1 MSSTFTAIDLSQ
13 IPAPDVIE
21 PLDYETIYGEMK
33 AKLLEYIPDFDDSIE
48 SDPAVRVLQ
57 VAAYFRLLD
66 RQRVNDAAKAVMLP
80 YATGTDL
87 DNLAAFFGVFRLT
100 IVPADKEAG
109 TPAVMESHDDL
120 RYRVTIAPEGY
131 SVAGP
136 SGAYEFFA
144 LSADGDVASARP
156 VSPSPA
162 VVDVYVLSRAAGGVP
177 SPELL
182 AKVEAALSDDEVR
195 PMADRVTIYPAT
207 VKTYEIVARIW
218 TFNGPDAAV
227 VLATAQKNAEK
238 FAASNRKLGRDI
250 TLSAINAALFAGG
263 TQKVELLSP
272 AADIVNDD
280 TEAAICTGI
289 TLTHA
294 GLAE

>member
-21 PLDYETIYGEMK
+21 PLDYEAIYGEMK

-66 RQRVNDAAKAVMLP
+66 RQRANDAAKAVMLA
-80 YATGTDL
+80 YAKGADL
-87 DNLAAFFGVFRLT
+87 DNIAAFFGVTRLT
-100 IVPADKEAG
+100 ITPADEQAG
-109 TPAVMESHDDL
+109 TLAVMESDDDL

-136 SGAYEFFA
+136 AGAYEFFA
-144 LSADGDVASARP
+144 LSADSDVASARP

-162 VVDVYVLSRAAGGVP
+162 VVDVYVLSRSATGIP
-177 SPELL
+177 SPQLL
-182 AKVEAALSDDEVR
+182 ATVAAALSDDEVR
-195 PMADRVTIYPAT
+195 PMGDRVTVYPAA
-207 VKTYEIVARIW
+207 VKTYAINARIW
-218 TFNGPDAAV
+218 TFDGPDAAV
-227 VLATAQKNAEK
+227 VLATAQKNAEA
-238 FAASNRKLGRDI
+238 FAANSRKLGRDI

-272 AADIVNDD
+272 AADIINDD

-289 TLTHA
+289 TLIHA
-294 GLAE
+294 GVAE